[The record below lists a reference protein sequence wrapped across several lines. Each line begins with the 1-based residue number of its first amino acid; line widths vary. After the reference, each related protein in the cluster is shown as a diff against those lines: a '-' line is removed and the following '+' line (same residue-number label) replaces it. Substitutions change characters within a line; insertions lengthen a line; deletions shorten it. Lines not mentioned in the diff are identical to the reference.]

1 MYLILM
7 GGGNVGTQLAKRL
20 IQRGHEV
27 LLLEKNA
34 QQVVRLANILG
45 DENVM
50 HGDGCELH
58 TQKMAGFS
66 RADVVVA
73 VTGEDE
79 DNMVC
84 CQLAK
89 DFWKVKRV
97 VARVNDPSHEQIFRD
112 IGIDDTVSATGIL
125 FSLIDQQISAD
136 ELIPVGHLHR
146 GHVEVVEAVISHR
159 SKLANRRVR
168 DIDLPNGTFF
178 VYVVHDGV
186 GMSVNGDTEFV
197 AGDMVVAL
205 VPTARAHE
213 LKEVL
218 GGQDT

>member
-1 MYLILM
+1 MYLVLM

-27 LLLEKNA
+27 LLLEKDA
-34 QQVVRLANILG
+34 HQAGRLALVLG

-58 TQKMAGFS
+58 TQKLAGFS

-97 VARVNDPSHEQIFRD
+97 VARVNDPSHEEIFRD

-125 FSLIDQQISAD
+125 FSLIDQQISSD

-159 SKLANRRVR
+159 SNLANKKVR
-168 DIDLPNGTFF
+168 EISLPSGTFF
-178 VYVVHDGV
+178 VYVVREGV
-186 GMSVNGDTEFV
+186 GMSVHGDTEFMP
-197 AGDMVVAL
+197 GDMVVAL

-213 LKEVL
+213 LKAVL
-218 GGQDT
+218 CEKD

>member
-1 MYLILM
+1 MYLVLM

-20 IQRGHEV
+20 IQREHEV
-27 LLLEKNA
+27 LLLEKDA
-34 QQVVRLANILG
+34 HQAGRLALILG

-89 DFWKVKRV
+89 DYWKVKRV
-97 VARVNDPSHEQIFRD
+97 VARVNDPSHDAIFRD

-125 FSLIDQQISAD
+125 FSLIDQQISSD

-159 SKLANRRVR
+159 SKIVGLKVR
-168 DIDLPNGTFF
+168 EIVLPNGTFF
-178 VYVVHDGV
+178 VYVVREGV
-186 GMSVNGDTEFV
+186 GMSVNGDTEFMP
-197 AGDMVVAL
+197 GDMVVAL

-213 LKEVL
+213 LKAVL
-218 GGQDT
+218 CEKD

>member
-1 MYLILM
+1 MYLILV
-7 GGGNVGTQLAKRL
+7 GGGNVGLQLAKKL

-27 LLLEKNA
+27 LLMEKEASQA
-34 QQVVRLANILG
+34 QRLANALG
-45 DENVM
+45 DEHVV

-58 TQKMAGFS
+58 TQKTAGFN

-79 DNMVC
+79 DNLVC

-89 DFWKVKRV
+89 EYWHVKRV

-136 ELIPVGHLHR
+136 ELIPSRRNLLRLLGTRRGRHVGQWRHRIHR
-146 GHVEVVEAVISHR
+146 GRYDCRLGSGGTCRGSPRGAPRKGFELFVIA
-159 SKLANRRVR
+159 LAYACGPQYNR
-168 DIDLPNGTFF
+168 PWMF
-178 VYVVHDGV
+178 
-186 GMSVNGDTEFV
+186 
-197 AGDMVVAL
+197 
-205 VPTARAHE
+205 
-213 LKEVL
+213 
-218 GGQDT
+218 

>member
-1 MYLILM
+1 MYLILV
-7 GGGNVGTQLAKRL
+7 GGGNVGVQLAKRL

-27 LLLEKNA
+27 LMIEKDSNHV
-34 QQVVRLANILG
+34 QQISNVLG

-58 TQKMAGFS
+58 TQKSAGFT

-79 DNMVC
+79 DNLVC

-89 DFWKVKRV
+89 EYWKVKRV

-112 IGIDDTVSATGIL
+112 IGIDDTVSATGIM

-146 GHVEVVEAVISHR
+146 GHVEIVESVLSHR
-159 SKLANRRVR
+159 SPLVNRRVR
-168 DIDLPNGTFF
+168 DISLPAGTYF
-178 VYVVHDGV
+178 VYLVRDGV
-186 GMSVNGDTEFV
+186 GTNVTGDTELL
-197 AGDMVVAL
+197 ANDMIVGL
-205 VPTARAHE
+205 VPVARAEE
-213 LKEVL
+213 LRSVL
-218 GGQDT
+218 SEKN